1 MKSYSW
7 AIFSVVYVGKL
18 HPEIHMSVFKSFKT
32 HTQSNQIILQKTN
45 DSMKFVFFQI
55 FFINL
60 EFFLSSPIT
69 KWLNKFIL
77 LIVLKFK

>member
-1 MKSYSW
+1 MGNL
-7 AIFSVVYVGKL
+7 FVDYVGKL
-18 HPEIHMSVFKSFKT
+18 HPEIHMSVYKSFKT
-32 HTQSNQIILQKTN
+32 HKKTPKIILQKTN

-55 FFINL
+55 FFIIL
-60 EFFLSSPIT
+60 EIFLSSSIT